1 MSLLGESEIHHVVG
15 AYVNLPEKIHVHA
28 SFLFSNSVIIEK
40 FTWCY
45 YLLLCLFC
53 MSITYA

>member
-28 SFLFSNSVIIEK
+28 SFCSVIP
-40 FTWCY
+40 
-45 YLLLCLFC
+45 
-53 MSITYA
+53 